1 MPLLA
6 SCLAA
11 SNMRLGGFRGVRKA
25 PEFFL
30 LFLLMRDSILPL
42 RVNQLRNRVR
52 LAPLSRNSYEFL
64 LYE

>member
-1 MPLLA
+1 M
-6 SCLAA
+6 
-11 SNMRLGGFRGVRKA
+11 RKA